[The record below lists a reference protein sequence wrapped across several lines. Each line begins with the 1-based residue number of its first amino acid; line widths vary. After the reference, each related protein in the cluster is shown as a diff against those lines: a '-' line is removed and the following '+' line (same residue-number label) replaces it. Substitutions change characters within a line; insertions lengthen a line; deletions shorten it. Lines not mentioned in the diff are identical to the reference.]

1 MVWRMIKAAMDRL
14 KAGVAG
20 YGEYLGIFRITD
32 DDGQSLKGVRVDYRI
47 MDGDW
52 LPCLESFSGSNS
64 SRAVP
69 EGVNFVQASPV
80 SCPSDGTISWKFSKH
95 GFAEKTVT
103 HGIDDHPA
111 GEASWRVVLLR
122 EDSCDFDGSEKG

>member
-1 MVWRMIKAAMDRL
+1 MIKAAVDRL

-69 EGVNFVQASPV
+69 EGVNFV
-80 SCPSDGTISWKFSKH
+80 
-95 GFAEKTVT
+95 
-103 HGIDDHPA
+103 
-111 GEASWRVVLLR
+111 
-122 EDSCDFDGSEKG
+122 